1 MKLYQWKEDEPSDFA
16 SYLAKLQLLGGK
28 LSMILVFFVISVWH
42 LYRISRIINLKRIGI
57 IAIIACVHV
66 TMVARTAIA
75 APTVICNKCLLQ
87 GYKIRWT
94 KTKLKE
100 INYVSWNKTFQQFLR
115 KFAHPP
121 LYIFISGS
129 CFHSSI
135 ESSSHLLG
143 FTLLYFRNA
152 LINSSYLGLE
162 KTTPIVT
169 GVWKT
174 RIARIVENSEQRIV
188 PNSRE

>member
-42 LYRISRIINLKRIGI
+42 LYRISRIINLKRTGI

-121 LYIFISGS
+121 LYIFISGPVWGVS
-129 CFHSSI
+129 KKLCFRDG
-135 ESSSHLLG
+135 LVWTAG
-143 FTLLYFRNA
+143 
-152 LINSSYLGLE
+152 LIGETKLRFQISP
-162 KTTPIVT
+162 T
-169 GVWKT
+169 
-174 RIARIVENSEQRIV
+174 
-188 PNSRE
+188 